1 MEQFDV
7 LVVGGGAAGL
17 LAAGTAAMC
26 GAKTL
31 IIEKNEKLGKKLY
44 ITGKGRCNVTNA
56 APLSDFIANTP
67 TNGRFLYSAFSTFSN
82 TDLIDLLARCGV
94 KTKTERGGRIFPAS
108 DKSSDI
114 IAALSRYA
122 LEGGAKQIRGKVKTL
137 LLGDEAASAV
147 HGGTTERA
155 VDSGA
160 VNGESAENGDAANGS
175 EAQIDGRQKTCSIQK
190 RIGGV
195 FLEDGRRIYARRVI
209 LATGGASYPQTG
221 STGDGYRL
229 AQEAGH
235 RIIPPL
241 PSLVPLVTQERWVS
255 ELMGLSL
262 RNAAIRVTNEKGKEI
277 YCDFGEMLFTHY
289 GVSGPMILSASAHMR
304 DFRRPYRL
312 EIDCKP
318 ALDDSAL
325 DKRILRDFTAAANKD
340 FANSLD
346 ALLPKKMIPVIIR
359 LSEIPPHKKIHDVTR
374 EERARLVH
382 LLKALPLTITGTRP
396 IAEAIVTAGG
406 VDTKEIN
413 PKTMES
419 KLVLGLYFA
428 GELIDVDAVTGGFN
442 LQIAFST
449 GYLAG
454 ESAAQGALTE

>member
-1 MEQFDV
+1 MEKVDV

-17 LAAGTAAMC
+17 LAAGTAAMY
-26 GAKTL
+26 GAKTM

-67 TNGRFLYSAFSTFSN
+67 TNGRFLYSAFSSFSN
-82 TDLIDLLARCGV
+82 NDLVSLLARYGV
-94 KTKTERGGRIFPAS
+94 ETKTERGGRVFPVS
-108 DKSSDI
+108 DKSSDVI
-114 IAALSRYA
+114 SALSRYA
-122 LEGGAKQIRGKVKTL
+122 LEGGTKQIRGRVKGL
-137 LLGDEAASAV
+137 LFAEDGDV
-147 HGGTTERA
+147 TNGT
-155 VDSGA
+155 G
-160 VNGESAENGDAANGS
+160 GS
-175 EAQIDGRQKTCSIQK
+175 ENRPKIC
-190 RIGGV
+190 GV
-195 FLEDGRRIYARRVI
+195 LLEDGRKIYARRVI
-209 LATGGASYPQTG
+209 LATGGVSYPQTG

-229 AQEAGH
+229 AEESGH
-235 RIIPPL
+235 RVIPPR
-241 PSLVPLVTQERWVS
+241 PSLVPLVTKERWVS

-277 YCDFGEMLFTHY
+277 YRDFGEMLFTHY
-289 GVSGPMILSASAHMR
+289 GVSGPMILSASARMK
-304 DFRRPYRL
+304 DFIRPYRL

-318 ALDDSAL
+318 ALADDAL
-325 DKRILRDFTAAANKD
+325 DKRILRDFTTAANKD
-340 FANSLD
+340 FINSLD
-346 ALLPKKMIPVIIR
+346 ALLPKKLIPVVIR

-374 EERARLVH
+374 EERVRLVR
-382 LLKALPLTITGTRP
+382 LLKALPLTVTGTRP
-396 IAEAIVTAGG
+396 VAEAIVTSGG

-419 KLVLGLYFA
+419 KLVPGLYFA

-454 ESAAQGALTE
+454 ESAAQGVLAE